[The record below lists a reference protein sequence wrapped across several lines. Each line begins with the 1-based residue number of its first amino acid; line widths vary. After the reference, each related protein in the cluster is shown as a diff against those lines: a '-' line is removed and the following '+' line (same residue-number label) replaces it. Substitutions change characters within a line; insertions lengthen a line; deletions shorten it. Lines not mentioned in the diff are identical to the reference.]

1 MVTAL
6 AFVAAGWGIA
16 MAVSPVLQI
25 RKIVQHRSSHGVSLG
40 YMTVLFV
47 GFLLWLSYGIALG
60 NWALIV
66 PNVVAAVVITATM
79 AVTLRFR
86 RPSAP
91 ASGSWRGARLLGA
104 RLRRRPAPPAG
115 RRSRPGP
122 LAAAVAALAE
132 SEPGGAALAA
142 RLAAAD

>member
-1 MVTAL
+1 VVTAL
-6 AFVAAGWGIA
+6 AFAAASWGIA

-25 RKIVQHRSSHGVSLG
+25 RKIVQHRSSRGVSLG

-79 AVTLRFR
+79 AVTVRYR
-86 RPSAP
+86 RP
-91 ASGSWRGARLLGA
+91 
-104 RLRRRPAPPAG
+104 
-115 RRSRPGP
+115 
-122 LAAAVAALAE
+122 
-132 SEPGGAALAA
+132 
-142 RLAAAD
+142 